1 MQKTLDAPTLD
12 NGYMPTSVFS
22 YPTQAG
28 IREDMLGDFTKYLE
42 TTKGSA
48 YTYARALKQFFA
60 WMKAQG
66 ISEPTREDLKNYR
79 DFIAGDH
86 QATTTASYINALK
99 QFYKWLDYKGYAK
112 DITNHLKGARVS
124 HEHRKDALTVEQ
136 AKELLNSIEQNSLEG
151 MRDFAITYLCLSCGL
166 RTIEVVRA
174 NVEDMHYIAGDMA
187 LAVQGKGKQ
196 DKADYVKVPY
206 QVEKAIRA
214 YLGKRGSVS
223 QDAPL
228 FASDSDRNQG
238 GRLTTRTISGIVKGE
253 LRKCDFDSPRLTAH
267 SLRHTTATLNLLNG
281 GTLEETQ
288 QLLRHT
294 NINTTMIYNHAL
306 ERAKNHSE
314 KRVADL
320 LEESEGK

>member
-1 MQKTLDAPTLD
+1 MQNNLTATTLV
-12 NGYMPTSVFS
+12 NGYTPTSVFS
-22 YPTQAG
+22 YPAQAG
-28 IREDMLGDFTKYLE
+28 INENMLADFVKYLE
-42 TTKGSA
+42 TTRGSA
-48 YTYARALKQFFA
+48 YTYARALRQFFA
-60 WMKAQG
+60 WIKGAG
-66 ISEPTREDLKNYR
+66 IIEPTREDLKNYR
-79 DFIAGDH
+79 DYIAETH

-99 QFYKWLDYKGYAK
+99 QFYKWLDYKGFCK
-112 DITNHLKGARVS
+112 DITNHLKGAKVG
-124 HEHRKDALTVEQ
+124 HEHRKDALTIDQ
-136 AKELLNSIEQNSLEG
+136 ARELLAGIDQGSLEG
-151 MRDFAITYLCLSCGL
+151 KRDYAITFLCLSCGL

-187 LAVQGKGKQ
+187 LAVQGKGRQ

-206 QVEKAIRA
+206 QVEKAIRV
-214 YLGKRGSVS
+214 YLASRGSVS

-228 FASDSDRNQG
+228 FASSSDRNKG
-238 GRLTTRTISGIVKGE
+238 ARLTTRTVSGIIKGE
-253 LRKCDFDSPRLTAH
+253 LRGCAFDSPRLTAH

-320 LEESEGK
+320 LESEGK